1 MAQAASI
8 NPQTTAIPPRVPP
21 VIAPPFEELPL
32 PGLSGLTVGPGGL
45 VKEVVLKMRVV
56 FFADA
61 VVLVLVVQLELVVA
75 EVVNGASTLFEM
87 KPMVEASRIN
97 PVEMSLPSLQHAPEL
112 FPQQKVPAEEHWNTS
127 CS

>member
-1 MAQAASI
+1 MHAASI
-8 NPQTTAIPPRVPP
+8 NPQTTAIPPRVQPA
-21 VIAPPFEELPL
+21 IAPPFEELPL
-32 PGLSGLTVGPGGL
+32 PGPSGLTVGPGGL
-45 VKEVVLKMRVV
+45 VKEVVPKRRVV

-112 FPQQKVPAEEHWNTS
+112 FPQQ
-127 CS
+127 

>member
-8 NPQTTAIPPRVPP
+8 NPQTTTIPPRVPP

-45 VKEVVLKMRVV
+45 VVLKRRVV

-61 VVLVLVVQLELVVA
+61 VVLVLVVQLELVAA